1 MKRFALPVLATAAFA
16 AGAASMASPA
26 GASTYE
32 PNAPGPFTG
41 SSPDP
46 SGDNPQIVMNRLT
59 ASGYKVILNKFG
71 AAPLDQCKVTSTAP
85 GQPIQTLVSSQ
96 GPGMNWNTVYTTVYL
111 TVDCTT
117 PVKKSH

>member
-1 MKRFALPVLATAAFA
+1 MKRFALPALATAALA

-32 PNAPGPFTG
+32 PNPPGPFTG
-41 SSPDP
+41 SAPDP

-59 ASGYKVILNKFG
+59 SNGYKVVLNKFG
-71 AAPLDQCKVTSTAP
+71 AAPLDQCKVTSTTP
-85 GQPIQTLVSSQ
+85 GQQVQTLVSSQ
-96 GPGMNWNTVYTTVYL
+96 GPGMNWNTVYTTIYL

-117 PVKKSH
+117 PIKGH